1 MPTKLEKGRFKII
14 EKELG
19 QLLWEYISLRISS
32 IHAYWYY
39 VFLCQRCQK
48 QRHLIHTWFQ
58 DLGTIAKIM
67 LWNKEHLVIPYS
79 RKAKSCSR
87 LIHRSRSTLFFKRAT
102 STQWNIFVGRNQ
114 QLKLKWCTA
123 TVSPVVFYWIHN
135 NIRHSLELCQ
145 FRCTEEEISDAN
157 IKVYYQQIVFAT
169 CSIFRIKW
177 ARGPHVGQPWSTHIT
192 QKAHKVKSRPL
203 RSLKV
208 SNTIKPCLI

>member
-1 MPTKLEKGRFKII
+1 MPTKLEKGRFKLI
-14 EKELG
+14 EKELW

-32 IHAYWYY
+32 IHAYWYF

-67 LWNKEHLVIPYS
+67 LWSKEHLVIPHS

-114 QLKLKWCTA
+114 QHKLKWCTA

-145 FRCTEEEISDAN
+145 SKCTDEENSDVN
-157 IKVYYQQIVFAT
+157 IKVYY
-169 CSIFRIKW
+169 
-177 ARGPHVGQPWSTHIT
+177 H
-192 QKAHKVKSRPL
+192 
-203 RSLKV
+203 
-208 SNTIKPCLI
+208 